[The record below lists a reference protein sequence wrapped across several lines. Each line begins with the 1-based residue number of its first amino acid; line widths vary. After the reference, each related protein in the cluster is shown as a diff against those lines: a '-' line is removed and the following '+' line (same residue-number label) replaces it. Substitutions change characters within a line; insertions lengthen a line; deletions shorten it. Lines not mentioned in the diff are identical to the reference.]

1 MNRLASA
8 KSMAALQGDPVI
20 AIDNVEQFQWDDAAD
35 VVVVGYGG
43 GGICA
48 ALELVENGAS
58 VIAIDRFN
66 GGGATAFSGGVV
78 YAGGTDIQRQNGIED
93 DADNMERYL
102 RLEVGD
108 IVTPETLQRFCRESA
123 GNLEWLQAHGV
134 KFGTKLYTG
143 KTTYPPEGYYLQYSG
158 NEKVEEYCR
167 DARPAPRGHR
177 TLGRG
182 FTGRNLYRALRET
195 ADRSDIRKM
204 LHTIV
209 RSLVLDKEGRV
220 IGVAVAELPKELH
233 AEHQK
238 FYDKYPPTS
247 PFKEEKA
254 EIAGKAARAME
265 EEHGHLRYIRAKTG
279 VVLAT
284 GGFVFNLEML
294 DEYAPVL
301 SKHYKSMM
309 RLGTLGD
316 DGTAVRLGTAAGGDT
331 AGMHAMFVGRVQS
344 PPAALLDGILVNQ
357 AGERFANEA
366 VYVGTLGRAI
376 AAQPEGKAWL
386 IMTAKDVRK
395 AIRQIA
401 TGGLDAFMRFGAPA
415 LLNLYLG
422 GTKRARDLDVLAQK
436 CGIRPDRLR
445 QTVRRYEELVREKK
459 DTDFFKLKDHL
470 KTLGSG
476 PYVAMNVSLANRY
489 SFITFHTL
497 GGLAVDQ
504 ASGAVRRS
512 DGTTIAGLYAAGRA
526 AGSIPSHTYISGL
539 SLADCVF
546 SGRRAAQSC
555 LQEAKHKA

>member
-1 MNRLASA
+1 MNGD
-8 KSMAALQGDPVI
+8 MNPVQGGTLISIED
-20 AIDNVEQFQWDDAAD
+20 ADLFSWDEAAD

-43 GGICA
+43 AGICA

-66 GGGATAFSGGVV
+66 GGGTTAFSGGVV

-93 DADNMERYL
+93 DADNMARYL

-108 IVTPETLQRFCRESA
+108 IVKPETLKRFCEDSA

-143 KTTYPPEGYYLQYSG
+143 KTTYPPEGYFLQYSG

-182 FTGRNLYRALRET
+182 FTGRYLYSALRET
-195 ADRSDIRKM
+195 ADRTHIRKM

-209 RSLVLDKEGRV
+209 RSLVVDRSGRV
-220 IGVAVAELPKELH
+220 VGVAALELPKDKR

-238 FYDKYPPTS
+238 YYDKFPPTA

-254 EIAGKAARAME
+254 EIAGEAARAME
-265 EEHGHLRYIRAKTG
+265 QEHGQIRYIRARTG
-279 VVLAT
+279 VILST
-284 GGFVFNLEML
+284 GGFVFNLDML
-294 DEYAPVL
+294 GKYAPML

-316 DGTAVRLGTAAGGDT
+316 DGTAVRLGTAIGADT
-331 AGMHAMFVGRVQS
+331 AGMGAMFVGRVQS

-357 AGERFANEA
+357 SGERFANEA

-376 AAQPEGKAWL
+376 AAQQEGKSWL
-386 IMTAKDVRK
+386 IMSAKDVRK
-395 AIRQIA
+395 AMRQVA
-401 TGGLDAFMRFGAPA
+401 TDGFDAFMRFGAPA

-422 GTKRARDLDVLAQK
+422 GTKRARSLDVLAQK
-436 CGIRPDRLR
+436 CGLDPNRLR
-445 QTVRRYEELVREKK
+445 QTVRRYEEMVK
-459 DTDFFKLKDHL
+459 DKHDPDFSKLKDHL
-470 KTLGSG
+470 KSLGSG
-476 PYVAMNVSLANRY
+476 PYVAMNVSLDNRY

-497 GGLAVDQ
+497 GGLALEETT
-504 ASGAVRRS
+504 GAVRRADDS
-512 DGTTIAGLYAAGRA
+512 LIAGLYAAGRA
-526 AGSIPSHTYISGL
+526 TGSIPSRTYISGL

-546 SGRRAAQSC
+546 TGRRAAQAC
-555 LQEAKHKA
+555 LKEVGRPAPVLP